1 MVFVAKRELCF
12 TGVLCLFNS
21 LHIPVAQSL
30 FNRLIV
36 VVLISPTCV
45 SITLPQR
52 KPCHPHTRSQGTDGG
67 HSGRSLLGINIVKY
81 QHLQTVASLEEAP
94 KALIR

>member
-1 MVFVAKRELCF
+1 M
-12 TGVLCLFNS
+12 FNS

-30 FNRLIV
+30 FNSLIV

-45 SITLPQR
+45 SMTLPQR
-52 KPCHPHTRSQGTDGG
+52 KPCHPHTRPQGTDGG
-67 HSGRSLLGINIVKY
+67 HSGRSLLGNNIVKY
-81 QHLQTVASLEEAP
+81 QQIASLEEAS